1 MAAKDLIPSA
11 QQVHKIDLDVAP
23 HTTPVSTDTSS
34 VDHVTYDDV
43 PTILGAPLSE
53 IKLADRPHALR
64 GAQILAQCLTLEG
77 VEVLFGYPGGANLE
91 IFDVLQEYG
100 IRCIRV
106 EHEQG
111 AAHAAEGFAR
121 ATGKVGVC
129 LATSGPGA
137 TNLVTG
143 IADANS
149 DSVPIVAI
157 TGNVPSHLLGKNA
170 FQEVDI
176 VAITTPITKKSFLID
191 RVATIP
197 TVVRQA
203 FALAA
208 GNRPGPV
215 LIDIPKDIQ
224 QHYPRDPEGNY
235 APPRMPAEIAPP
247 APPIGPISPSQLEG
261 CCQLIRA
268 ARRPILY
275 AGGGVTSSDTG
286 PLLVQLAEKWGCPV
300 TTTIMGLGT
309 FPPDHPLALHVLGMH
324 GTKYANVAINE
335 ADLVVAVGVR
345 FDDRVTGKVSE
356 FIKHGQI
363 IHIDIDR
370 AELNKN
376 KPATLPICAD
386 LRWALQQLV
395 EAVQPGEYTAWVKYV
410 TALKEQY
417 PMTVADE
424 RALTPQY
431 AIALLSHLTAGNAL
445 VTLGV
450 GQHQMWAMQHYR
462 VRQPRSFLS
471 SSGFG
476 TMGFGLPAAIGAKI
490 GCPERMVIDI
500 DGDGSVNM
508 TIHELSTCHRYGVG
522 VKVVVM
528 NNQWLGMVRQWQD
541 MIYQGR
547 RAESSLSDPTTA
559 VKRVGEAD
567 IYPDFLSIAHGYRVT
582 AERVWHKEDLRAA
595 YERLLADP
603 HEPYLLDVIIR
614 PEENVYPMI
623 PAGATYKDIIMSDD
637 DLKKGPGTSKQGSN
651 I

>member
-1 MAAKDLIPSA
+1 MKDLTTSKP
-11 QQVHKIDLDVAP
+11 QVHPIDPDVAQ
-23 HTTPVSTDTSS
+23 HTLLIGADPNS
-34 VDHVTYDDV
+34 VDQVTYEDV

-53 IKLADRPHALR
+53 IKPEDRPQALR
-64 GAQILAQCLTLEG
+64 GAQILAQCLKLEG

-91 IFDVLQEYG
+91 IFDVLQEYD

-191 RVATIP
+191 RVASIP

-224 QHYPRDPEGNY
+224 QHYPRDPDGNY
-235 APPRMPAEIAPP
+235 APPRMPAVIALPE
-247 APPIGPISPSQLEG
+247 PPIGPIPPDQLNV

-275 AGGGVTSSDTG
+275 AGGGVASSDTG
-286 PLLVQLAEKWGCPV
+286 PLLVQLAEKWGCPL

-363 IHIDIDR
+363 IHIDVDR

-376 KPATLPICAD
+376 KPVTLPICAD
-386 LRWALQQLV
+386 LRGALQQLI
-395 EAVQPGEYTAWVKYV
+395 AAAQPGDYIEWVNYV
-410 TALKEQY
+410 TNLKEKY
-417 PMTVADE
+417 PLTAADDPE
-424 RALTPQY
+424 LTPQY
-431 AIALLSHLTAGNAL
+431 AIALLSHLTDGNAL

-450 GQHQMWAMQHYR
+450 GQHQMWAMQHYQ

-490 GCPERMVIDI
+490 GCPERLVIDI
-500 DGDGSVNM
+500 DGDGSLNM

-522 VKVVVM
+522 VKVVVI

-541 MIYQGR
+541 MIYKGR
-547 RAESSLSDPTTA
+547 RAESNLGDPTTA
-559 VKRVGEAD
+559 VKRIGETD

-582 AERVWHKEDLRAA
+582 AERVSRKEDLRAA
-595 YERLLADP
+595 YERMLADP
-603 HEPYLLDVIIR
+603 DEPYLLDLIVR

-637 DLKKGPGTSKQGSN
+637 DLKQGSSTNKQGSN

>member
-1 MAAKDLIPSA
+1 
-11 QQVHKIDLDVAP
+11 
-23 HTTPVSTDTSS
+23 
-34 VDHVTYDDV
+34 
-43 PTILGAPLSE
+43 
-53 IKLADRPHALR
+53 
-64 GAQILAQCLTLEG
+64 
-77 VEVLFGYPGGANLE
+77 
-91 IFDVLQEYG
+91 
-100 IRCIRV
+100 
-106 EHEQG
+106 
-111 AAHAAEGFAR
+111 
-121 ATGKVGVC
+121 
-129 LATSGPGA
+129 
-137 TNLVTG
+137 
-143 IADANS
+143 
-149 DSVPIVAI
+149 
-157 TGNVPSHLLGKNA
+157 VPSHLLGKNA

-176 VAITTPITKKSFLID
+176 VAIATPITKKSFLID
-191 RVATIP
+191 SVATIP

-224 QHYPRDPEGNY
+224 QHYPRDPDGNY
-235 APPRMPAEIAPP
+235 APPRMPAEIASPE
-247 APPIGPISPSQLEG
+247 PPIGPISSSQLEV

-275 AGGGVTSSDTG
+275 AGGGVTSADSG
-286 PLLVQLAEKWGCPV
+286 LLFVQLAEKLGCPV
-300 TTTIMGLGT
+300 TTTVMGLGA

-335 ADLVVAVGVR
+335 ADLVLAVGVR

-395 EAVQPGEYTAWVKYV
+395 AAVQPGEYTDWVNYV

-424 RALTPQY
+424 HALTPQY
-431 AIALLSHLTAGNAL
+431 AIALLSRLTDGNAL

-500 DGDGSVNM
+500 DGDGSLNM

-522 VKVVVM
+522 VKVVVI

-541 MIYQGR
+541 MIYKGR
-547 RAESSLSDPTTA
+547 RAESSLSDPATT
-559 VKRVGEAD
+559 VKRLGETD
-567 IYPDFLSIAHGYRVT
+567 IYPDFLSIAQGYRVT
-582 AERVWHKEDLRAA
+582 AERVLRKEDLRAA
-595 YERLLADP
+595 YERMLADP

-637 DLKKGPGTSKQGSN
+637 DLKKGTGTSKQGSN